1 LAPCIRL
8 YRTYRLLSVDDSPQ
22 LAEREARA
30 PEATREGF
38 LLESPIYR
46 RVAKASSLE
55 LAMAAPD
62 EIIDCLFGESPE
74 IIDKEA
80 ELGLSEPILGFQIA
94 PALGS

>member
-1 LAPCIRL
+1 
-8 YRTYRLLSVDDSPQ
+8 
-22 LAEREARA
+22 
-30 PEATREGF
+30 
-38 LLESPIYR
+38 
-46 RVAKASSLE
+46 
-55 LAMAAPD
+55 MAAPD